1 MVNKLTLFMFQK
13 KHSIS
18 MSIQIFQNKKAIL
31 IFLTFIFLLLALSGF
46 TQDYKIVKAQK
57 GDGVF
62 SLLKRHGLPA
72 SEFRN
77 FVALNKDKLGKNN
90 ELIVGRSYKLPVEN
104 EPAVVVDQSSDEKRV
119 AGKNTG
125 ETVIHKMFG
134 PKYERVTIA
143 DNKLN
148 GAVYYLQSGHG
159 GPDPGAVGKL
169 SNHILCEDEY
179 AYDVTLRLARNL
191 IEHGATV
198 YMITRDPNDGI
209 RDQSYLKPD
218 KDEVCYPNLKIP
230 AKQISRLHQRKDAVN
245 NLYVKH
251 KGSFQRQVVIHVDSR
266 SRGENIDVFFYY
278 DQRSNT
284 GKKLATNLMETFDS
298 KYRQHQPGRGY
309 HGSISDRNLYVIKY
323 SYPPAVFIELGNIN
337 HIRDQKRFIIEDN
350 RQAVANWLCE
360 GLIKDFGNNK

>member
-1 MVNKLTLFMFQK
+1 
-13 KHSIS
+13 
-18 MSIQIFQNKKAIL
+18 MSIQIFPNNKTTVIL
-31 IFLTFIFLLLALSGF
+31 LTFIFLLFVQIGNS
-46 TQDYKIVKAQK
+46 QNYKIVKAQK
-57 GDGVF
+57 GDGVY
-62 SLLKRHGLPA
+62 SLLKRHGVPA
-72 SEFRN
+72 SEFKG
-77 FVALNKDKLGKNN
+77 FVTLNKEKLGKNN
-90 ELIVGRSYKLPVEN
+90 ELIVGRSYKLPVSGDE
-104 EPAVVVDQSSDEKRV
+104 AVVVGQNVEPKEV
-119 AGKNTG
+119 AGNSNGK
-125 ETVIHKMFG
+125 TVVHKMFG
-134 PKYERVTIA
+134 PKYEKVTIA
-143 DNKLN
+143 DNQLS

-169 SNHILCEDEY
+169 NNHILCEDEY

-209 RDQSYLKPD
+209 RDESYLKPD

-230 AKQISRLHQRKDAVN
+230 AKQISRLHQRKEAVN
-245 NLYVKH
+245 NLYMKH

-266 SRGENIDVFFYY
+266 SRGENIDVFFYC

-284 GKKLATNLMETFDS
+284 GKKLASNLMETFDS

-309 HGSISDRNLYVIKY
+309 NGSISDRNLYVIKY

-337 HIRDQKRFIIEDN
+337 HVRDQKRFIINDN
-350 RQAVANWLCE
+350 RQALANWLCD

>member
-1 MVNKLTLFMFQK
+1 
-13 KHSIS
+13 
-18 MSIQIFQNKKAIL
+18 MSIQIFQNKKATV
-31 IFLTFIFLLLALSGF
+31 IFLMIIFIFLSFPGY
-46 TQDYKIVKAQK
+46 TQNYKIVKAQK

-62 SLLKRHGLPA
+62 SLLKRNGLPA
-72 SEFRN
+72 SEFKN
-77 FVALNKDKLGKNN
+77 FVTLNKEKLGKNN
-90 ELIVGRSYKLPVEN
+90 ELIVGRSYKLPIEN
-104 EPAVVVDQSSDEKRV
+104 EMVAAASQSVETKSS
-119 AGKNTG
+119 ASKNTG
-125 ETVIHKMFG
+125 GSVIHKMFG
-134 PKYERVTIA
+134 TKYERVTIT
-143 DNKLN
+143 DNKLS

-209 RDQSYLKPD
+209 RDDSYLKPD

-245 NLYVKH
+245 NLYMKH

-337 HIRDQKRFIIEDN
+337 HIRDQKRFIIVDN

>member
-1 MVNKLTLFMFQK
+1 
-13 KHSIS
+13 
-18 MSIQIFQNKKAIL
+18 MSIQIFQNKKSIL
-31 IFLTFIFLLLALSGF
+31 SFLIIFFLFFELSG
-46 TQDYKIVKAQK
+46 TAQNYKVVKAQK

-62 SLLKRHGLPA
+62 SLLKRHGVPA

-90 ELIVGRSYKLPVEN
+90 ELIVGRSYKLPV
-104 EPAVVVDQSSDEKRV
+104 AVEDNVVTEQSTAVQNNGNNGS
-119 AGKNTG
+119 GK
-125 ETVIHKMFG
+125 TVIHKMFG
-134 PKYERVTIA
+134 PKYERVTIV
-143 DNKLN
+143 DNKLK

-169 SNHILCEDEY
+169 GGHTLCEDEY

-209 RDQSYLKPD
+209 RDESYLKPD
-218 KDEVCYPNLKIP
+218 KDEVCYPNLRIP

-245 NLYVKH
+245 NLYKKH
-251 KGSFQRQVVIHVDSR
+251 KGSFQRQIVIHVDSR

-309 HGSISDRNLYVIKY
+309 HGSVSDRNLYVIKY

-337 HIRDQKRFIIEDN
+337 HTRDQQRFIKEDN
-350 RQAVANWLCE
+350 RQAVANWLTE